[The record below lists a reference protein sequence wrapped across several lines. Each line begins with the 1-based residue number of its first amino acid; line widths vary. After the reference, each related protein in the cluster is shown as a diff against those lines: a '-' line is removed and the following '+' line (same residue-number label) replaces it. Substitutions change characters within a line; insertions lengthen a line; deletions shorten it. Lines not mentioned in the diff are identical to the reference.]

1 MAATQHDMHVL
12 MDWGLPRYSPHMMD
26 AVQRYRAQHP
36 LPPYCQQYPEQPHL
50 TQHFNRQTQNMLQQQ
65 QQVQDRWDHEAAE
78 ELAAELEEEMAS
90 EDEGGQ

>member
-1 MAATQHDMHVL
+1 MAATQYDMHIL

-26 AVQRYRAQHP
+26 AVKGYRAQHP
-36 LPPYCQQYPEQPHL
+36 LPSYRQQYPEQPDL
-50 TQHFNRQTQNMLQQQ
+50 TRHFNRQTQNMLQHQ
-65 QQVQDRWDHEAAE
+65 QQVQDRWDQAAAE